1 MATKNSSVTRKS
13 VIAKAMEMEGWN
25 RDELEVLGKML
36 ASLEK
41 PRKKSAEPT
50 KTQLMNANL
59 ADALVKAMA
68 EYGEPVTA
76 KWICECIPGIASP
89 QKAVA
94 VAKAAGERVVR
105 FYEGRQAYYKL
116 A

>member
-1 MATKNSSVTRKS
+1 MATITATRKS
-13 VIAKAMEMEGWN
+13 VIAKAIDLENVWTAE
-25 RDELEVLGKML
+25 ELEVLVKML

-41 PRKKSAEPT
+41 PRAKSDEPT

-59 ADALVKAMA
+59 ADKLVEAMRQH
-68 EYGEPVTA
+68 GNPVSA
-76 KWICECIPGIASP
+76 KWIAEHVEGINTS

-94 VAKAAGERVVR
+94 VVHAAGERVVK
-105 FYEGRQAYYKL
+105 FYEQRQALYRL